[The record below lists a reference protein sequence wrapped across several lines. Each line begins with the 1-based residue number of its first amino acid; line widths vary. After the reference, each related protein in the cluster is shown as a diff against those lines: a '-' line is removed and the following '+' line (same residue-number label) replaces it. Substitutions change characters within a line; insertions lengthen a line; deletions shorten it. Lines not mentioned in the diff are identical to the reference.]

1 MYNYAG
7 VLSVWSIM
15 TRTAPAQHQ
24 MFSLV
29 SGILI
34 VLLSLLPM
42 SAWSGYEDSSQTLSV
57 SDASYLTAEAAII
70 LAYAR
75 SPALS
80 QAFAQIKKGEAQ
92 KDEAK
97 SAYYPQVSLSSSYGQ
112 HGEYVYGPKLKQL
125 IYDFGKTAG
134 AIDNQTHLTE
144 SYRSDLMRTITEV
157 TGDTLLA
164 YSSVKRYQ
172 ETIQITKKM
181 IASLDG
187 VKETAEL
194 RLAAGLSSSSDALQA
209 ATRIAALNTVL
220 EQYRSQ
226 LNNAKVNLAQLTGKN
241 VETLA
246 ELPSALSQELTQ
258 DPNRIDYGSI
268 PSVRSAVAQVK
279 AAEALL
285 GSTKAQHMP
294 SISFDASR
302 LHQYQ
307 RNYNNS
313 NSAWENQ
320 IGVSVEIPLYQ
331 GGAISARVSQAY
343 EVLEASKAS
352 VNQAWLEAEQK
363 TTTALSNW
371 RGADSRVLTSLYQMD
386 IANRTRDIYQEEY
399 KLGDRSLNDL
409 LSVEQDVFQALSSN
423 VAARFDRYDAVIN
436 FAVAQNTLLTLLGV
450 DSPSEQVLP
459 EL

>member
-15 TRTAPAQHQ
+15 TKTVPAQHQ
-24 MFSLV
+24 VYRSV
-29 SGILI
+29 PGVLI
-34 VLLSLLPM
+34 VLLSLLPL
-42 SAWSGYEDSSQTLSV
+42 SAWSAYKNSSQTLSV
-57 SDASYLTAEAAII
+57 SDAPFLTAEAAIM
-70 LAYAR
+70 LAFAR

-112 HGEYVYGPKLKQL
+112 HGEYSYGPKLKQL

-134 AIDNQTHLTE
+134 AIDNQTYLTE

-172 ETIQITKKM
+172 ETILITQKM
-181 IASLDG
+181 IASLES
-187 VKETAEL
+187 VKETAQL

-209 ATRIAALNTVL
+209 ATRIAALNTTL

-226 LNNAKVNLAQLTGKN
+226 LNNAKVNFAQLTGRN

-246 ELPSALSQELTQ
+246 ELPSALSQALTQ
-258 DPNRIDYGSI
+258 DPNRMDYGSV
-268 PSVRSAVAQVK
+268 PTVRSAAAQVK
-279 AAEALL
+279 AAEAVL

-313 NSAWENQ
+313 NSGWDNQ
-320 IGVSVEIPLYQ
+320 IGVSVDIPLYQ
-331 GGAISARVSQAY
+331 GGAVSARVSQAY
-343 EVLEASKAS
+343 EALEASKAS

-363 TTTALSNW
+363 TTSALSNW
-371 RGADSRVLTSLYQMD
+371 RGAEARAQTSRYQID
-386 IANRTRDIYQEEY
+386 IAKQTRDIYQEEY

-409 LSVEQDVFQALSSN
+409 LSVEQDVFQALSSD
-423 VAARFDRYDAVIN
+423 VAAKFDRYEAVIN
-436 FAVAQNTLLTLLGV
+436 FAVAQNTLLPLLGV
-450 DSPSEQVLP
+450 DSPSEQALP